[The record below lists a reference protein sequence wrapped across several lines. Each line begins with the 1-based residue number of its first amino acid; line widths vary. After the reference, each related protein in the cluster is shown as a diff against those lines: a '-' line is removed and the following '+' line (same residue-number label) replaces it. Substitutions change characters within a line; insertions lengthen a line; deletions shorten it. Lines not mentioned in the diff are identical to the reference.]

1 MHYDA
6 IVVLER
12 LIVCF
17 VCLLDRVV
25 FVAMYE
31 CVQSDNEVPSFT
43 RCRKTP
49 RFPAFVIIK
58 STVFSSLG
66 SICI

>member
-25 FVAMYE
+25 FVAMHE
-31 CVQSDNEVPSFT
+31 WTCFGCEMLV
-43 RCRKTP
+43 
-49 RFPAFVIIK
+49 
-58 STVFSSLG
+58 
-66 SICI
+66 